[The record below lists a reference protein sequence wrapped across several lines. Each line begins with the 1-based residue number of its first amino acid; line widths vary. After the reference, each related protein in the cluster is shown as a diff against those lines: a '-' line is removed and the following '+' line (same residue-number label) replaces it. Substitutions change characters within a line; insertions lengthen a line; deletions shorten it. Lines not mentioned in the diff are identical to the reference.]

1 MDISFY
7 QMGDLYKQKVLLKE
21 YIDNS
26 PVMNSRNSYQTT
38 ASMQGPG
45 NGPHNATDGSMAQFG
60 DKVMFPED
68 REISNSTKAQLLIK
82 FFKEEIDEGTWDE
95 ETKTVFGNLLEHLL
109 GLKHKD

>member
-7 QMGDLYKQKVLLKE
+7 QMGDIYNKKVLLKE
-21 YIDNS
+21 FTNS
-26 PVMNSRNSYQTT
+26 APTLDSKNSYQTT

-45 NGPHNATDGSMAQFG
+45 HGPSNATDGSMAQFG

-68 REISNSTKAQLLIK
+68 KEISNSTKAQLLIK
-82 FFKEEIDEGTWDE
+82 FFKEEIDEGSWEDK
-95 ETKTVFGNLLEHLL
+95 TKELFGSLLDHLL